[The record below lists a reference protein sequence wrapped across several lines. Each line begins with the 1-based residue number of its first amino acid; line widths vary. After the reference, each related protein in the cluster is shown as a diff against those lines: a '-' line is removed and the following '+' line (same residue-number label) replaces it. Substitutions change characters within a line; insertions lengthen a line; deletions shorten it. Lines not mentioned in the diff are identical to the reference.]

1 MARGILLTLARRFT
15 FSKRSDGFLS
25 FIAWI
30 SVLGVAVGVLALVVV
45 MSVINGFQGEMA
57 RSITSMNGDVIL
69 YTQGNPVGNV
79 GEVLERIHRV
89 LPDAREVT
97 PSFVSEMML
106 SGPHAVSGAVVQG
119 FESDTFGRVTEVPKR
134 VQEGQLPV
142 GPGEVALGSA
152 LAEKVGV
159 RVGESVRLIAPF
171 VGEKD
176 NPSAM
181 GGAPKSIELRV
192 VGIVKMG
199 LYQYDSKFTFVRLA
213 DLQEFLGQK
222 EAVTTFQI
230 KLPSSSQAEVAARRL
245 SEVFGPPFRVR
256 DWGRIDKNI
265 FEAIAYEKVLIT
277 TILAVIVLV
286 AAFNVVSTLMMMIHD
301 KTREIA
307 ILKAMG
313 FRPSQSFN
321 LFLWIGMGIGTVGVA
336 LGVGLGMAVNAVL
349 SRTKLIHLPAD
360 VYRIEFLPVV
370 VRSSD
375 ILMICGLAVLICFVA
390 TLYPAIS
397 VSRRS
402 PLEGMRN
409 E

>member
-30 SVLGVAVGVLALVVV
+30 SVLGVSVGVLALVVV

-69 YTQGNPVGNV
+69 YTQGNPVGEV
-79 GEVLERIHRV
+79 GEILERIHRV
-89 LPDAREVT
+89 LPDAKAVT
-97 PSFVSEMML
+97 ASFVSEMML

-119 FESDTFGRVTEVPKR
+119 FESQTFGRVTEVPER
-134 VQEGQLPV
+134 LTEGQLPA

-152 LAEKVGV
+152 LAEKVGASI
-159 RVGESVRLIAPF
+159 GERIRLIAPF

-176 NPSAM
+176 NPSAL
-181 GGAPKSIELRV
+181 GGAPRSTELRV

-199 LYQYDSKFTFVRLA
+199 LYQYDSKFAFLRLE
-213 DLQEFLGQK
+213 DLQTFLGQK
-222 EAVTTFQI
+222 DTVTTFQI
-230 KLPSSSQAEVAARRL
+230 KLPSAALAENAARRL
-245 SEVFGPPFRVR
+245 TEVFGPPFRVR

-265 FEAIAYEKVLIT
+265 FEAIAYEKVLIM

-313 FRPSQSFN
+313 FRPAQSFN
-321 LFLWIGMGIGTVGVA
+321 LFLWIGMGIGAVGVTLGVA
-336 LGVGLGMAVNAVL
+336 LGLGVNAIL
-349 SRTKLIHLPAD
+349 ARTRLIHLPAE

-370 VRSSD
+370 VRVSD
-375 ILMICGLAVLICFVA
+375 VLMICGLAVLICFFA

-409 E
+409 D